1 MIADSI
7 KQHNRQ
13 RVMNIKEAKLKQKEA
28 ELEIA
33 EKYPPDVDRIYQ
45 LEKEIRKLKREI
57 K

>member
-1 MIADSI
+1 
-7 KQHNRQ
+7 
-13 RVMNIKEAKLKQKEA
+13 MNIKEAKLKQKEA